1 MVDDNEPHFL
11 IHQETQ
17 TYVSEPIH
25 FQLVQM
31 NKSMFVW
38 VGKQQASMKDLSI
51 AMPPIASQSI
61 PSVTTV
67 LGQDI
72 AEQSRNL
79 GRRLAAKYQQQ
90 FFISLDVGNQDD
102 MLVAFV
108 EKKLSAMIKRVL
120 K

>member
-1 MVDDNEPHFL
+1 MVDNNEPQFI
-11 IHQETQ
+11 IHQDTQ
-17 TYVSEPIH
+17 MYITDPIY

-38 VGKQQASMKDLSI
+38 IGKQQPNMKDLSI
-51 AMPPIASQSI
+51 AMPSFGSQSI

-72 AEQSRNL
+72 SEQSRNL
-79 GRRLAAKYQQQ
+79 GRRLASKYHQQ
-90 FFISLDVGNQDD
+90 FFISLDIGNQDE

-108 EKKLSAMIKRVL
+108 EKKLSELIKKVL
-120 K
+120 N